1 MNMDE
6 QQLTYEQFKEDILR
20 WKNTHR
26 EEYVRFAR
34 LMTNGDEKQYL
45 AICRAIFRQL
55 PKIKTEWEL
64 CWNDDSAENFA
75 NIDLQFKENAVP
87 GQIVELYRKQREES
101 SPLPDTPPTT
111 LWGRMK
117 SFFSGKSKDPGITLS
132 APLVLS
138 WLYYGKS
145 FEAMVG
151 MVDRQMKNPKAD
163 KADKMSCSFVIRQ
176 IIDVSIKSGFRTQTD
191 WDRYFSMNEAIESG
205 HIGEWA
211 LQSVADDMTG
221 ETEPS
226 KHTGISQSVTESVN
240 EFTATSDVPKS
251 RGRQK
256 AKEIP
261 LIDYLDCDN
270 KEAVIGV
277 IWKFISKYDTAAEQ
291 ALTYYAL
298 NELGLLVGMG
308 SAKEFAAA
316 LIRQFEGMGSMKS
329 ESSYRQAI
337 HILTTTQH
345 VMKDGVNR
353 MCVMLNGDICQTLLA
368 ELKAELTGAV
378 NGAIHPP
385 ADKPPEMG

>member
-138 WLYYGKS
+138 WLY
-145 FEAMVG
+145 
-151 MVDRQMKNPKAD
+151 
-163 KADKMSCSFVIRQ
+163 
-176 IIDVSIKSGFRTQTD
+176 
-191 WDRYFSMNEAIESG
+191 
-205 HIGEWA
+205 
-211 LQSVADDMTG
+211 
-221 ETEPS
+221 
-226 KHTGISQSVTESVN
+226 
-240 EFTATSDVPKS
+240 
-251 RGRQK
+251 
-256 AKEIP
+256 
-261 LIDYLDCDN
+261 
-270 KEAVIGV
+270 
-277 IWKFISKYDTAAEQ
+277 
-291 ALTYYAL
+291 
-298 NELGLLVGMG
+298 
-308 SAKEFAAA
+308 
-316 LIRQFEGMGSMKS
+316 
-329 ESSYRQAI
+329 
-337 HILTTTQH
+337 
-345 VMKDGVNR
+345 
-353 MCVMLNGDICQTLLA
+353 
-368 ELKAELTGAV
+368 
-378 NGAIHPP
+378 
-385 ADKPPEMG
+385 

>member
-1 MNMDE
+1 MPE
-6 QQLTYEQFKEDILR
+6 
-20 WKNTHR
+20 
-26 EEYVRFAR
+26 
-34 LMTNGDEKQYL
+34 
-45 AICRAIFRQL
+45 
-55 PKIKTEWEL
+55 
-64 CWNDDSAENFA
+64 
-75 NIDLQFKENAVP
+75 
-87 GQIVELYRKQREES
+87 QIVEAYQKQRDENKS
-101 SPLPDTPPTT
+101 SDKTDTRF
-111 LWGRMK
+111 WDKVK
-117 SFFSGKSKDPGITLS
+117 SFFRSKSEKHGVVLS

-151 MVDRQMKNPKAD
+151 MVSRQARNPKAD
-163 KADKMSCSFVIRQ
+163 NADRKSCSFVARQ
-176 IIDVSIKSGFRTQTD
+176 IISVSIKNGFRTQAD
-191 WDRYFSMNEAIESG
+191 WDRYFAMNNAIENG

-226 KHTGISQSVTESVN
+226 KHTGTNQSVTGSVN
-240 EFTATSDVPKS
+240 ESTATNDVPKS

-261 LIDYLDCDN
+261 LIDYFDCDN

-298 NELGLLVGMG
+298 NELGLLSDIG

-337 HILTTTQH
+337 HMLTTTQH

-353 MCVMLNGDICQTLLA
+353 MCVMLNGDTCQTLLA
-368 ELKAELTGAV
+368 ELKADLTEAV
-378 NGAIHPP
+378 NGTIYPTP
-385 ADKPPEMG
+385 DEPPEMG